1 MPTYD
6 YETDHFADEC
16 GIFGAWFTDPEDERR
31 AQLSRIVYY
40 GLYSQQHRG
49 QESAG
54 MVLNNEGEFEVHK
67 ELGLVAEVF
76 SDEVLDGLQGH
87 AAVGHVRYST
97 RGTNSIANAQPLVGQ
112 SRLGPLAIAHN
123 GNLVNAPVIR
133 DLLEDSGVMFQTS
146 SDSEVILNL
155 LARGSRY
162 GLQRALSD
170 TMRAVQGAFS
180 LVILTQE
187 GLVGV
192 RDPNGIRPLCIGSL
206 RELLPR
212 CGWCRLRA

>member
-6 YETDHFADEC
+6 SETDHFADEC
-16 GIFGAWFTDPEDERR
+16 GIFGAYFADADDERR

-54 MVLNNEGEFEVHK
+54 MVLDDGGDFQVHK

-76 SDEVLDGLQGH
+76 SDEVLDGLRGH

-97 RGTNSIANAQPLVGQ
+97 RGANSLANAQPLVGQ

-133 DLLEDSGVMFQTS
+133 ELLEDAGVMFQTS

-162 GLQRALSD
+162 GLRRALSD
-170 TMRAVQGAFS
+170 TMRTVQATS
-180 LVILTQE
+180 
-187 GLVGV
+187 
-192 RDPNGIRPLCIGSL
+192 DPRKTRSGTLAKRRRKREGSL
-206 RELLPR
+206 TF
-212 CGWCRLRA
+212 